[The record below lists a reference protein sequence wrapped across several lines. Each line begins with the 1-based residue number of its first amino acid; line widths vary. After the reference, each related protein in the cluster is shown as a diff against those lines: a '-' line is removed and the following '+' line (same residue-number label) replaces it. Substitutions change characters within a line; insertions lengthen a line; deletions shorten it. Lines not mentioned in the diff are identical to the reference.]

1 MSDLIISVRPD
12 VDTFLH
18 DFSFQAPSWRGKLTH
33 GAPTSLPIQF
43 NTTNM
48 RGKFEDRIELVFID
62 AQVKQRFTIVRPM
75 RAIVGNK
82 AELDALAPTTP
93 YARPTWQPRA
103 AEGEVVEGI
112 RPPGFSEIKW
122 VYKLRE
128 HPVPAAVPAALR
140 VGNLDKQIESVKTTI
155 LPREL
160 NSKTY
165 SRHWS
170 ALLHLEEV
178 QMT

>member
-1 MSDLIISVRPD
+1 
-12 VDTFLH
+12 
-18 DFSFQAPSWRGKLTH
+18 
-33 GAPTSLPIQF
+33 
-43 NTTNM
+43 M

-75 RAIVGNK
+75 HAIVGNK
-82 AELDALAPTTP
+82 AELDALAPITP
-93 YARPTWQPRA
+93 YVRPTWKARA
-103 AEGEVVEGI
+103 TEGEVVEGI

-122 VYKLRE
+122 VFKLRE
-128 HPVPAAVPAALR
+128 HPVPQAVAAALR
-140 VGNLDKQIESVKTTI
+140 VEGLEKQVKQVKATI
-155 LPREL
+155 LPHEL

-170 ALLHLEEV
+170 ALLHVEEV